1 MLPQDRRNWRSM
13 SDGERNDGERNDGE
27 RNDGERSEE
36 GPDHEDGVAR
46 SGLTGKLL
54 VATPVLGDPNF
65 TRTVILVLEHGH
77 AGALGL
83 ILNNPMGVPV
93 VEILDAWTDEAAQAP
108 PAVMFSGGPVSPV
121 AIIGLVRA
129 PRPQPGHLGIDGWQP
144 KGWHDVLGGIGTV
157 DLSVPP
163 EDQPELDGVRL
174 FSGYSGWSADQL
186 DEEIEDGAWFCLEAI
201 EADLLTEQPERL
213 WHDVLKRQGGQL
225 ALLATFP
232 PHPSLN

>member
-1 MLPQDRRNWRSM
+1 MLRRDRRNWRSM
-13 SDGERNDGERNDGE
+13 SDE
-27 RNDGERSEE
+27 ERSD
-36 GPDHEDGVAR
+36 GGADHADGVAR
-46 SGLTGKLL
+46 GELTGKLL
-54 VATPVLGDPNF
+54 VATPRLGDPNF

-77 AGALGL
+77 ESALGL

-93 VEILDAWTDEAAQAP
+93 LEILDVWNDEAAKAP
-108 PAVMFSGGPVSPV
+108 PAVMFSGGPVSPG

-129 PRPQPGHLGIDGWQP
+129 PRPRAEHPGIDGWKPQ
-144 KGWHDVLGGIGTV
+144 GWHDVLGGIGTV

-201 EADLLTEQPERL
+201 EADLLTEQPEHL
-213 WHDVLKRQGGQL
+213 WHDVLQRQGGQL

-232 PHPSLN
+232 PHPSVN